1 MSKTWSNVFINEQAF
16 VKEILLRILLENVF
30 FANLAALNN
39 KIISLKV
46 IKIIHTTMMINKIY
60 ILLLLPLLVFGFI
73 ANGQTSATIDTGQG
87 KSYDQISAML
97 DSLTNQ
103 TFLNRANY
111 IDAQKSL
118 SFRDDAPYEF
128 KSFPDSVYKHNLAK
142 LQSPIALDYN
152 DQVKQFIEFYAHKV
166 PLMKRVLGLSNLYF
180 PMFEEVLDKEG
191 LPMEFKYLSIVE
203 SALNPIACSRCGAT
217 GLWQFMYN
225 TGILYDLKT
234 TSYIDERR
242 DPYKATV
249 AACQYFKDMYL
260 IYKDWLLVIAAY
272 NCGAGNVNRAI
283 MRSGGSNNF
292 WEISKYLPS
301 ETRAYVPAFI
311 AVNYMMN
318 YAADYN
324 LTPEPPAFSYFQVDT
339 VTVTKPLTFNQLS
352 KALNVPVD
360 ELQYLNP
367 IYKKGYIPALDANYK
382 LRLPLNKIGIYMA
395 NVDAIAKASYQ
406 ETVSSY
412 TQQQALKPN
421 ATYETVS
428 KDVDKTY
435 IVKSGESLPAIAG
448 RFGVTTAELQKWNH
462 IKGSLIYPGQKLTII
477 TKQIVKVE
485 KPVECKDSCS
495 VAISRV
501 SLSPKDS
508 ALVAAEKDSLENKQT
523 ASANDKKELV
533 NNEIYIT
540 IQPGDTLW
548 NIARRYQGLTVQK
561 LKEIN
566 KLSDNF
572 TLTPGTKLKVLIGG

>member
-1 MSKTWSNVFINEQAF
+1 MLPFLV
-16 VKEILLRILLENVF
+16 
-30 FANLAALNN
+30 LA
-39 KIISLKV
+39 S
-46 IKIIHTTMMINKIY
+46 
-60 ILLLLPLLVFGFI
+60 I
-73 ANGQTSATIDTGQG
+73 ANGQTVDLKDTAQG
-87 KSYDQISAML
+87 KPYDQISAML
-97 DSLTNQ
+97 DSLTAQ
-103 TFLNRANY
+103 TFLSRADF
-111 IDAQKSL
+111 IDAQKGL
-118 SFRDDAPYEF
+118 SFRDNAPYEF
-128 KSFPDSVYKHNLAK
+128 KSFPDSVYKRNLAR

-166 PLMKRVLGLSNLYF
+166 PLMKRVLGLANLYF

-217 GLWQFMYN
+217 GLWQFMYT
-225 TGILYDLKT
+225 TGILYDLKA

-242 DPYKATV
+242 DPYKSTV

-292 WEISKYLPS
+292 WEISKYLPA
-301 ETRAYVPAFI
+301 ETRSYVPAFI

-324 LTPEPPAFSYFQVDT
+324 LTPEAPAFSYFQVDT

-352 KALNVPVD
+352 KTLNVPIDV
-360 ELQYLNP
+360 LTYLNP
-367 IYKKGYIPALDANYK
+367 IYKKGYIPSLDANYK
-382 LRLPLNKIGIYMA
+382 LRLPYNKVGIYMA

-428 KDVDKTY
+428 KEVDKTY
-435 IVKSGESLPAIAG
+435 VVQRGESLPLIAG
-448 RFGVTTAELQKWNH
+448 RFGVTTADLTKWNH
-462 IKGSLIYPGQKLTII
+462 LKGSTIYPGQKLSIL

-485 KPVECKDSCS
+485 KPIVCKDSCS
-495 VAISRV
+495 AALSRD
-501 SLSPKDS
+501 SINSKDS
-508 ALVAAEKDSLENKQT
+508 IKFVKNDSINAKQT
-523 ASANDKKELV
+523 AAENKETPSL
-533 NNEIYIT
+533 NYIYYT

-548 NIARRYQGLTVQK
+548 NIAQRYQGVTVQK

-566 KLSDNF
+566 KLADNS

>member
-1 MSKTWSNVFINEQAF
+1 M
-16 VKEILLRILLENVF
+16 
-30 FANLAALNN
+30 
-39 KIISLKV
+39 KI
-46 IKIIHTTMMINKIY
+46 KIY
-60 ILLLLPLLVFGFI
+60 IFLLLPMLVIGSS
-73 ANGQTSATIDTGQG
+73 ANAQSPEAIDSSQG

-97 DSLTNQ
+97 DSLTAQ
-103 TFLNRANY
+103 TFLNRADF
-111 IDAQKSL
+111 IEATKSL
-118 SFRDDAPYEF
+118 SFRDNAPYEF

-166 PLMKRVLGLSNLYF
+166 PLMKRVLGLSKLYF
-180 PMFEEVLDKEG
+180 PMFEEILDKEG

-217 GLWQFMYN
+217 GLWQFMYT

-283 MRSGGSNNF
+283 LRSGGSNNF
-292 WEISKYLPS
+292 WEISRYLPS
-301 ETRAYVPAFI
+301 ETRSYVPAFI
-311 AVNYMMN
+311 AVNYMMS
-318 YAADYN
+318 YASDYN
-324 LTPEPPAFSYFQVDT
+324 LTPEAPAFSYFQVDT

-352 KALNVPVD
+352 KTLNVPVD
-360 ELQYLNP
+360 VLQYLNP
-367 IYKKGYIPALDANYK
+367 IYKKGYIPSLDANYK
-382 LRLPLNKIGIYMA
+382 LRLPYNKIGIYMA

-406 ETVSSY
+406 ETVSTY

-421 ATYETVS
+421 AKYETVS

-435 IVKSGESLPAIAG
+435 TVQRGESLPLIAG
-448 RFGVTTAELQKWNH
+448 RFGVNTSDLAKWNH
-462 IKGSLIYPGQKLTII
+462 LKGSTIYPGQKLTIV
-477 TKQIVKVE
+477 TKEIVKVE
-485 KPVECKDSCS
+485 KQEVCKDSCTAALS
-495 VAISRV
+495 RDSISGN
-501 SLSPKDS
+501 DS
-508 ALVAAEKDSLENKQT
+508 AKFAKNDSLNSKQT
-523 ASANDKKELV
+523 ASEIKEV
-533 NNEIYIT
+533 PAINYIYYT

-566 KLSDNF
+566 KLNDNF
-572 TLTPGTKLKVLIGG
+572 TLTPGTKLKVQIGG

>member
-1 MSKTWSNVFINEQAF
+1 MKT
-16 VKEILLRILLENVF
+16 
-30 FANLAALNN
+30 
-39 KIISLKV
+39 
-46 IKIIHTTMMINKIY
+46 KIY
-60 ILLLLPLLVFGFI
+60 ILLLLPMLVLGTI
-73 ANGQTSATIDTGQG
+73 TRAQYSEANDSTQG

-97 DSLTNQ
+97 DSLTAQ
-103 TFLNRANY
+103 TFLNRADY

-118 SFRDDAPYEF
+118 SFRDNAPYEF
-128 KSFPDSVYKHNLAK
+128 RSFSDSIYKRNLAK

-166 PLMKRVLGLSNLYF
+166 PLMKRVMGLANLYF
-180 PMFEEVLDKEG
+180 PMFEEILDKEG

-217 GLWQFMYN
+217 GLWQFMYT

-324 LTPEPPAFSYFQVDT
+324 IIAEPPAFSYFQVDT

-352 KALNVPVD
+352 KALNVPMD

-367 IYKKGYIPALDANYK
+367 IYKKGYIPSLDANYK
-382 LRLPLNKIGIYMA
+382 LRLPYNKVGIYMA

-406 ETVSSY
+406 ETVSTY

-421 ATYETVS
+421 VKFDVVS
-428 KDVDKTY
+428 KEVDKTY
-435 IVKSGESLPAIAG
+435 TVQHGESLPLIAG
-448 RFGVTTAELQKWNH
+448 RFGVTVADLTKWNH
-462 IKGSLIYPGQKLTII
+462 LKGNTIYPGQKLSIV
-477 TKQIVKVE
+477 TKEVVKVE
-485 KPVECKDSCS
+485 KDIVCKDSCS
-495 VAISRV
+495 IALSRD
-501 SLSPKDS
+501 SINPNDSAKFAKKDS
-508 ALVAAEKDSLENKQT
+508 INTTQTLAENKET
-523 ASANDKKELV
+523 APPINY
-533 NNEIYIT
+533 IYYT

-566 KLSDNF
+566 KLNDNF
-572 TLTPGTKLKVLIGG
+572 TLTPGTKLKVQIGG